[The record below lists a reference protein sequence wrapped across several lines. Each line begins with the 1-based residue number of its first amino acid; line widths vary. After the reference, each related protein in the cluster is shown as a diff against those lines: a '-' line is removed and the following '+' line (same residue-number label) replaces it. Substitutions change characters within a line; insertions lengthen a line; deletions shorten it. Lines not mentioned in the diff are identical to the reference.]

1 MSMKKGKVVIVDPEK
16 FTKQKKFFRQKGA
29 KNLQVISDFDHTI
42 TKCFV
47 DGKRTP
53 SLIGLLRKK
62 DYLHKNYKKEA
73 KKLFNY
79 YHKIEI
85 DPKIPLSLKKEKM
98 LEWWKRHFSMLIK
111 FGLTKDLVKKVMQ
124 ESDFHLRPG
133 GQEFFNRL
141 NKKSVP
147 LLIFSAGGLGRES
160 IEIFLKK
167 RALFYNNTHIIANNF
182 IWDEAGR
189 LLAIEKPIIHVYNK
203 DEAILKNFSFY
214 EKVKKRKNVI
224 LLGDSLGDAKMAQ
237 GMAHDEVLKIG
248 FLNEDDRTHLK
259 YYCQEFDLVIIG
271 DASFYFVNQLLK
283 SILR

>member
-1 MSMKKGKVVIVDPEK
+1 MNMKKGKVVIVDPEK
-16 FTKQKKFFRQKGA
+16 FDKQKKIFKKAGA
-29 KNLQVISDFDHTI
+29 KNLQVISDFDRTI

-47 DGKRTP
+47 DGKRVP
-53 SLIGLLRKK
+53 SIIGLLREKN
-62 DYLHKNYKKEA
+62 YLHKDYKKEA
-73 KKLFNY
+73 KSLFNF

-85 DPKIPLSLKKEKM
+85 NPKIPLSFKKEKM
-98 LEWWKRHFSMLIK
+98 LEWYKNHFSILIK
-111 FGLTKDLVKKVMQ
+111 FGLTKDLVKKAMK

-133 GQEFFNRL
+133 GQEFFERL

-167 RALFYNNTHIIANNF
+167 RTLFYNNTYIVANNF
-182 IWDEAGR
+182 LWDEKGG
-189 LLAIEKPIIHVYNK
+189 LLAVEKPIIHPYNK

-214 EKVKKRKNVI
+214 EKVKKRRNVI
-224 LLGDSLGDAKMAQ
+224 LLGDSLGDGKMAN

-248 FLNEDDRTHLK
+248 FLNEDDRSHLK
-259 YYCQEFDLVIIG
+259 HYCQEFDIVIIG

-283 SILR
+283 SIL

>member
-1 MSMKKGKVVIVDPEK
+1 MKKGKVVIVNPEK
-16 FTKQKKFFRQKGA
+16 FTKQKKVFCQKGA
-29 KNLQVISDFDHTI
+29 RNLQVISDFDRTI

-47 DGKRTP
+47 DGKRAP

-73 KKLFNY
+73 GKLFNY

-85 DPKIPLSLKKEKM
+85 DPKIPLRLKKEKM
-98 LEWWKRHFSMLIK
+98 LEWWKVHFSMLIK
-111 FGLTKDLVKKVMQ
+111 FGLTKDLVEKVMH

-133 GQEFFNRL
+133 GQEFFERL

-167 RALFYNNTHIIANNF
+167 RALFYSNTYIVANNF
-182 IWDEAGR
+182 IWDEKGS

-214 EKVKKRKNVI
+214 NKVKKRRNVI
-224 LLGDSLGDAKMAQ
+224 LLGDSLGDARMAQ

-248 FLNEDDRTHLK
+248 FLNEDDRSHLK

-283 SILR
+283 SILK